1 MSVRYKRGK
10 DVMTPKYVQIKNQ
23 IISQILKGTYSPGQK
38 IESESQLMER
48 FHVSRH
54 TIRQAIGELVL
65 KGWLYRIQGGGTYV
79 SNRFPTEDHVTS
91 SSKTIGVVTTYI
103 SDYIF
108 PSIIRGIESV
118 LSQKGYTMLLTSTN
132 NNIEEEKKSLEELMR
147 KNVDGLIIE
156 PTKSAHINNNISYYL
171 NFEKNGI
178 PYVMINS
185 SYPELDVPGIMVDD
199 YKAGLLATNHLLA
212 LGHEKILGIFKTDDL
227 QGINRF
233 KGFVQAHRDN
243 GFVPSY
249 DMILTFTT
257 EERGEILRNKVR
269 DLIQRL
275 GADRPTAIVCYN
287 DEIALDVVN
296 VLRDLKISVPD
307 DMSIIGFDDS
317 NLAELSEIKLTTIK
331 HPKQKL
337 GEAAANAVVN
347 WIETKEPLRN
357 SIVFEPELIIRHST
371 KEYKSK

>member
-1 MSVRYKRGK
+1 
-10 DVMTPKYVQIKNQ
+10 MTPKYVQIKNQ